1 MTTRRDFI
9 KLSALSSATAVLPAE
24 ALPGVADRPAVAPP
38 RNPVILLR
46 SSWNDANIGDQGHTP
61 GTLRL
66 LERYVPEAEILLWHQ
81 DPRPE
86 TEKVI
91 TRNFPK
97 VKIVRGAFY
106 DRDKPFEG
114 ELKEA
119 FDRASLYIVN
129 SGMVYNYG
137 LFGYEWGTTM
147 AGLTPFYY
155 CLDRG
160 IPFGLYGQS
169 FDKFAHPAMPVFK
182 DVLSRAAFIYCRDD
196 ESRVFLSEH
205 AFRPGKL
212 EFGPDGCFGIN
223 VRDEEKG
230 VAFLKKNGL
239 EDQKFL
245 TVVIRTNTP
254 HLYDKSKGSP
264 LNPAQPT
271 PAQQEQDRQRLAKVR
286 ELISTWVRET
296 GLKVLLAPEV
306 SKEVAQAKTG
316 VYDQLPA
323 DIQRQVVWRD
333 TYWNADE
340 AMSVYAR
347 AHSMFGI
354 EPHSLIMGLALGV
367 PVVHARPLT
376 HGRKGW
382 MFRDIGLGN
391 WLFEID
397 QTPAEALSAE
407 LLAIHRDY
415 PAAKA
420 RVNKAMAF
428 VRQRQAASMQVVRQT
443 VGLSAKKNQ

>member
-1 MTTRRDFI
+1 MQTRRDFL
-9 KLSALSSATAVLPAE
+9 KVSTLSVAATTLPLSD
-24 ALPGVADRPAVAPP
+24 GVAEHSAAK
-38 RNPVILLR
+38 PVILLR

-66 LERYVPEAEILLWHQ
+66 LERYVPEAEVLLWHQ
-81 DPRPE
+81 AARPE
-86 TEKVI
+86 TEKII
-91 TRNFPK
+91 TKNFPN
-97 VKIVRGAFY
+97 VRVVRGDFY
-106 DRDKPFEG
+106 DGPKPFEG
-114 ELKEA
+114 ELKDA

-137 LFGYEWGTTM
+137 LFGYDWASSM
-147 AGLTPFYY
+147 ANLTPFYY
-155 CLDRG
+155 CLDRS

-169 FDKFAHPAMPVFK
+169 FDKFAHPSMPVFK
-182 DVLSRAAFIYCRDD
+182 DVFSRAAFIYTRDD
-196 ESRVFLSEH
+196 ESRKFLKENN
-205 AFRPGKL
+205 FMPGRPSAGVL
-212 EFGPDGCFGIN
+212 EFGPDGCFGID

-230 VAFLKKNGL
+230 LAYLKKVGL
-239 EDQKFL
+239 EDRKFL

-254 HLYDKSKGSP
+254 HLYDKSKGSA

-271 PAQQEQDRQRLAKVR
+271 PLQQEQDRQRLAKVR
-286 ELISTWVRET
+286 ELVTAWVRQT

-323 DIQRQVVWRD
+323 EIQSKVVWRD
-333 TYWNADE
+333 SYWNADE

-347 AHSMFGI
+347 SHSMFGI

-367 PVVHARPLT
+367 PVVHARPLA

-382 MFRDIGLGN
+382 MFRDIGLPE

-397 QTPAEALSAE
+397 EAPTSDLIKAV
-407 LLAIHRDY
+407 LAIHNDY

-420 RVNKAMAF
+420 KVKKAMAF
-428 VRQRQAASMQVVRQT
+428 VAERQKAGMQVVRKT
-443 VGLSAKKNQ
+443 VKLSA